1 MAWRA
6 GWKHSAR
13 LATQHEMRQEG
24 APFSSCRHAA
34 NASLSPSAHQ
44 VSKMNMTDT
53 AFNHMHMRQHA
64 LSATAAFQ
72 QQFYSLH
79 HIDDSFLT

>member
-24 APFSSCRHAA
+24 ALISSHAA

-44 VSKMNMTDT
+44 VSKTNMTDT
-53 AFNHMHMRQHA
+53 AFKHMQMRQHA
-64 LSATAAFQ
+64 LSGHGSISAAI
-72 QQFYSLH
+72 LH
-79 HIDDSFLT
+79 ASPH